1 MNQPSLERMVRTVQ
15 SDIDAGRLPG
25 AVIVVCKNGTTFL
38 SKALGKRDPQA
49 SDPLC
54 VDSIFRIYSMTKPIA
69 SVGLMQLVEEGKV
82 QIADPVA
89 KYLPEFEGLTLGVA
103 GRDDVGQPVLE
114 RIPLSQLAA
123 TRAPTVQDLLR
134 HTSGLTYGIF
144 GESQVKATYR
154 KAEIEQGKLTNT
166 EFSQRLATLPLAY
179 APGTV
184 WEYGRSTDIVGAL
197 IERVSGQT
205 LGVYLQERIFGPLGM
220 HDTGFALPAV
230 KQARVAQPFA
240 IDPDSATLAV
250 RLLDTNKVPVYESAG
265 GGLLSTA
272 PDYLRFSSMLL
283 AGGTLDGVRI
293 LSSKTIALMTS
304 DHLGAD
310 IIRASR
316 APGANTEYLP
326 GPGYGFG
333 LGFAVRV
340 SDGEAVNAGSVGD
353 YAWGG
358 LAGTYFWNDPKENLT
373 AIWMMQGPYQREYY
387 RNLFKNMV
395 YAAL

>member
-1 MNQPSLERMVRTVQ
+1 MHTPSLERITRIVQ

-25 AVIVVCKNGTTFL
+25 AVMLVHKDGKTVL
-38 SKALGKRDPQA
+38 DQALGKRDPGA
-49 SDPLC
+49 PDAMRT
-54 VDSIFRIYSMTKPIA
+54 DTIFRIYSMTKPIA
-69 SVGLMQLVEEGKV
+69 SVGLMMLVEDGMV
-82 QIADPVA
+82 QICDPVA
-89 KYLPEFEGLTLGVA
+89 RYLPEFEGLTLGVP

-114 RIPLSQLAA
+114 RIPLTELAGVH
-123 TRAPTVQDLLR
+123 APTVHDLLR

-144 GESQVKATYR
+144 GDSLVKSEYR
-154 KAEIEQGKLTNT
+154 KSGVEQGKLTNT

-197 IERVSGQT
+197 IERVSGQS
-205 LGVYLQERIFGPLGM
+205 LGAYLQARIFGPLGM
-220 HDTGFALPAV
+220 LDTGFAASAA
-230 KQARVAQPFA
+230 QHQRVAQPFA
-240 IDPDSATLAV
+240 TDPDSTTLAV
-250 RLLDTNKVPVYESAG
+250 RLRDTSKAPSFESAG

-272 PDYLRFSSMLL
+272 PDYLRFARMLL

-293 LSSKTIALMTS
+293 VSPKTIDLMTS

-310 IIRASR
+310 VIRASR
-316 APGANTEYLP
+316 AQGASTEYIP

-340 SDGEAVNAGSVGD
+340 ASGEASNAGSVGD

-373 AIWMMQGPYQREYY
+373 AIWMIQAPYQREYY
-387 RNLFKNMV
+387 RNFIKNMV
-395 YAAL
+395 YGAL